1 VALRSVS
8 VVCWLK
14 EHGQIQDLGRS
25 IHRGLGWKFPSWCQG
40 QSPGLRPRADD
51 LLQIILCMEV
61 LWKNAKQYCWFSI
74 IDSSFVWWPEVQG
87 RFIWARWTLYIC
99 HRRTWQMFT
108 DINTC
113 NRESSFAKFSS
124 SSQYLTTVGLVTM
137 QYALVIFLLT
147 IRDGRILI
155 FSRIPDSDT
164 RHLISGRSRI
174 RIFDFTCHLVY
185 TYNKIQEI
193 ASNYCFL

>member
-1 VALRSVS
+1 
-8 VVCWLK
+8 
-14 EHGQIQDLGRS
+14 
-25 IHRGLGWKFPSWCQG
+25 
-40 QSPGLRPRADD
+40 
-51 LLQIILCMEV
+51 
-61 LWKNAKQYCWFSI
+61 
-74 IDSSFVWWPEVQG
+74 
-87 RFIWARWTLYIC
+87 
-99 HRRTWQMFT
+99 
-108 DINTC
+108 
-113 NRESSFAKFSS
+113 
-124 SSQYLTTVGLVTM
+124 M